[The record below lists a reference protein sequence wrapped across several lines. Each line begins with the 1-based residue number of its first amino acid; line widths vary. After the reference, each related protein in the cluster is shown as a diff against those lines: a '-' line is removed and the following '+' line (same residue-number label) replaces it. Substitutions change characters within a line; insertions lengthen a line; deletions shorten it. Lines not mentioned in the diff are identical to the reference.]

1 VKIKHPSDEI
11 LIARV
16 AQGDT
21 GALEILYDRHAA
33 MVLGILVRI
42 LGERAASEELL
53 QETFF
58 QVWKR
63 AATYS
68 PQTGSLTGW
77 VFQIARGLAVA
88 ESNGK

>member
-1 VKIKHPSDEI
+1 VKTKHLSDEL
-11 LIARV
+11 LISRV

-21 GALEILYDRHAA
+21 YALEILYDRHAA
-33 MVLGILVRI
+33 MVLGILVRT
-42 LGERAASEELL
+42 LGERAAAEELL

-68 PQTGSLTGW
+68 PQTASLPGW
-77 VFQIARGLAVA
+77 LFQIARRLALA